1 MRFEWDER
9 KRRGNSEKHGIN
21 FADLPPLFVGQTAIL
36 KDDRFDYGEIRFITL
51 GWLNGVVLLVAH
63 TETDEVI
70 RIISA
75 RKATSYEEKQ
85 YFEEIANELGTFEED
100 AG

>member
-1 MRFEWDER
+1 MGYEWDER
-9 KRRGNSEKHGIN
+9 KRRSNIEKHGID
-21 FADLPPLFVGQTAIL
+21 FADLPPLFQGRTVIV

-51 GWLNGVVLLVAH
+51 GWLNGEVLLVAH

-75 RKATSYEEKQ
+75 RKATSYEEEQ

-100 AG
+100 EG